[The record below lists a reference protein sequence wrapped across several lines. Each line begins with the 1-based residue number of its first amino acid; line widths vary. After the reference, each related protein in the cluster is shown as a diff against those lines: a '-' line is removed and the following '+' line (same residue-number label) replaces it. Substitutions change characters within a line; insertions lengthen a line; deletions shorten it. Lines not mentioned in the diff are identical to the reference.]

1 MLKKK
6 CLFLIMI
13 FSICICISSC
23 DAYLKNAEKKMLEW
37 LETNVDYEYTILIRY
52 ENYKDKPSFEKRI
65 QSLGLKMEMKS

>member
-23 DAYLKNAEKKMLEW
+23 DASYLENAEKKMLEW
-37 LETNVDYEYTILIRY
+37 LETNVDYEYTILMRY
-52 ENYKDKPSFEKRI
+52 ENYKDKPSFEKR
-65 QSLGLKMEMKS
+65 K

>member
-23 DAYLKNAEKKMLEW
+23 DASYLENAEKKMLEW
-37 LETNVDYEYTILIRY
+37 LETNVDYEYTILMRY
-52 ENYKDKPSFEKRI
+52 ENYKDKPSFEKRL
-65 QSLGLKMEMKS
+65 SH